1 MINYTYIFL
10 WDTSLPII
18 MYLGPWSARGSL
30 LISTQKSTFTFALS
44 VYIYLYSMLLYYIPK
59 PYFLLSNNTHSELVS
74 ATMYQLSSVDSVQ
87 LISCFTPEYTRFL
100 VLNPNSLV
108 VSKFPSSPL
117 VLRIR
122 SLALWW
128 PTSEALTTVQA
139 QRTRNQIQ
147 STGFVSATKSKI
159 ETGANNA
166 AYISINTT

>member
-1 MINYTYIFL
+1 
-10 WDTSLPII
+10 

-44 VYIYLYSMLLYYIPK
+44 VYIYLYSMLLYHIPK

-108 VSKFPSSPL
+108 GSKFPSSPL

-122 SLALWW
+122 SLALLAFFVGWL
-128 PTSEALTTVQA
+128 TSIWKAFSVSRRLKTYRQA
-139 QRTRNQIQ
+139 DSQLLPI
-147 STGFVSATKSKI
+147 VD
-159 ETGANNA
+159 NA
-166 AYISINTT
+166 ASHTN

>member
-1 MINYTYIFL
+1 
-10 WDTSLPII
+10 
-18 MYLGPWSARGSL
+18 MYLGPWSARGFPS
-30 LISTQKSTFTFALS
+30 ISTQKSTFTFALS
-44 VYIYLYSMLLYYIPK
+44 VYIYLYSMLLYHIPK
-59 PYFLLSNNTHSELVS
+59 PYFLHSNNTHSELVS

-128 PTSEALTTVQA
+128 PTSEASTISPSSNNTQPLNSPPPWASKSRRRGQEQNRCQERTTRPTV
-139 QRTRNQIQ
+139 
-147 STGFVSATKSKI
+147 
-159 ETGANNA
+159 
-166 AYISINTT
+166 Y